1 VSTEQTLIEMSSKI
15 GALEA
20 SVEAL
25 QAQNVA
31 MAAKIDA
38 LLAAANMGR
47 GAWWLLMKIGGAL
60 LVIGTAIAWAVER
73 FEKFWKVSP

>member
-1 VSTEQTLIEMSSKI
+1 MSTEQTLIEMSSKI

-20 SVEAL
+20 LVEAQ
-25 QAQNVA
+25 QAQIAA
-31 MAAKIDA
+31 MATKIDA

-73 FEKFWKVSP
+73 FEKFWRVSP

>member
-1 VSTEQTLIEMSSKI
+1 MTPDQTLIEMSAKI

-25 QAQNVA
+25 QTQSAA
-31 MAAKIDA
+31 MNAKVDA

-47 GAWWLLMKIGGAL
+47 GAWWLLMKIGGAM